1 MRKMMKTG
9 MVFFMAM
16 LVLMTQHVTA
26 DAKAKV
32 LNKKMTIDLNKDS
45 AGIRFCTDKAK
56 EVFQSESQC
65 EKQKGVEGEGKW
77 KKVYLLERQSR
88 RKNHYDDP
96 II

>member
-9 MVFFMAM
+9 MIFFMAM

-26 DAKAKV
+26 DA
-32 LNKKMTIDLNKDS
+32 
-45 AGIRFCTDKAK
+45 KAK

-77 KKVYLLERQSR
+77 KKVYLPERQSR
-88 RKNHYDDP
+88 WKNHYDDP

>member
-1 MRKMMKTG
+1 
-9 MVFFMAM
+9 MVP
-16 LVLMTQHVTA
+16 VTA
-26 DAKAKV
+26 DTKSKSAEQ
-32 LNKKMTIDLNKDS
+32 KDDHRLKQ
-45 AGIRFCTDKAK
+45 GFGRNPFCTDKAK

>member
-9 MVFFMAM
+9 MIFFMAM

-32 LNKKMTIDLNKDS
+32 LNKKIGRNS
-45 AGIRFCTDKAK
+45 FCTDKAK

-77 KKVYLLERQSR
+77 KKVYLPERQSR
-88 RKNHYDDP
+88 WKNHYDDP

>member
-9 MVFFMAM
+9 MIFFMAM

-45 AGIRFCTDKAK
+45 AGIRFAPTKLK
-56 EVFQSESQC
+56 KYSKVKVSV
-65 EKQKGVEGEGKW
+65 KNKKGVEGEGKW
-77 KKVYLLERQSR
+77 KKVYLT
-88 RKNHYDDP
+88 
-96 II
+96 

>member
-26 DAKAKV
+26 DAKAKDDHRLKQGV
-32 LNKKMTIDLNKDS
+32 GRNP
-45 AGIRFCTDKAK
+45 FCTDKAK

>member
-16 LVLMTQHVTA
+16 LVLMTQGFGR
-26 DAKAKV
+26 
-32 LNKKMTIDLNKDS
+32 NP
-45 AGIRFCTDKAK
+45 FCTDKAK

>member
-32 LNKKMTIDLNKDS
+32 LNKKIKKDCRNTAYS
-45 AGIRFCTDKAK
+45 T
-56 EVFQSESQC
+56 QP
-65 EKQKGVEGEGKW
+65 KGH
-77 KKVYLLERQSR
+77 
-88 RKNHYDDP
+88 N
-96 II
+96 